1 LGLSVGMDVG
11 SAAVKLVAV
20 GDEGPVHWTAQ
31 PTRPDVAAQCQELL
45 GELGRRTGERRWSLC
60 STGYGR
66 RLVPGAHA
74 QVSEIVAN
82 AVGAGWL
89 WENWGLLEG
98 LFGGEAR
105 PRALEG
111 HFGTV
116 IDVGGQDS
124 KIIAL
129 EPDGLIRDFAMN
141 DRCAAGTGRFLE
153 VMARVLGVDLVTLD
167 EMALRADEPATIS
180 SACTV
185 FAESEVISLLAEGT
199 PPDRVAAGVFG
210 SVADQVAALAAGC
223 RWEPLV
229 LLDGGPAASRSLARA
244 LGERLGACPAV
255 PPCAQ
260 LTTALGAAMLSSQA
274 NRPGPSAGRGG

>member
-1 LGLSVGMDVG
+1 LALSVGIDVG

-20 GDEGPVHWTAQ
+20 GGGVPVHWAAQ
-31 PTRPDVAAQCQELL
+31 PTRPDIAGQCSELL
-45 GELGRRTGERRWSLC
+45 EELAGATHGRDWSLC
-60 STGYGR
+60 GTGYGR
-66 RLVPGAHA
+66 RLVPGAAA

-89 WENWGLLEG
+89 WHNWALLEG
-98 LFGGEAR
+98 LFGAEPR

-111 HFGTV
+111 RFGTI

-124 KIIAL
+124 KIITL

-153 VMARVLGVDLVTLD
+153 VMARVLGVDLVRLD
-167 EMALRADEPATIS
+167 EMALRADEPATIT

-199 PPDRVAAGVFG
+199 PPERVAAGVFR
-210 SVADQVAALAAGC
+210 SVAAQVATLAAGC
-223 RWEPLV
+223 RWEPPV
-229 LLDGGPAASRSLARA
+229 LLDGGPAASGSLARA
-244 LGERLGACPAV
+244 LAESLGARPAV

-260 LTTALGAAMLSSQA
+260 LTAALGAAILSSQ
-274 NRPGPSAGRGG
+274 GGSTA